1 MTIRHYCMEIEV
13 SGLVHIGN
21 GNQYTKK
28 DYFVK
33 SNKIVIL
40 DTRKF
45 VSKLNAQQVSDYC
58 DFLQDKNKGLDLQT
72 FLQQN
77 ADMHKVAETSIAY
90 ALESNLATAKRGAI
104 LYNDVWEF
112 VKDAYGNP
120 YIPGSSVKGML
131 RTAILLNL
139 LRNNTVFKDFCRNH
153 TEQPLN
159 SSKKLEDK
167 EIINQAFFKE
177 QPDKMNSNILNDI
190 LKYISVSD
198 SEPISVSNL
207 VFAKK
212 FDLFSAN
219 DSASHKRKMGKLAQF
234 EGNEL
239 NIYRECLQPGTKVFI
254 NINVDS
260 RIDKYLNNPVLDAQ
274 GISTILQRSFNF
286 YSEHFL
292 SNFKNANGDNS
303 SKNGSENK
311 KPASNIC
318 QYVAK
323 SGPLAGERCR
333 NQAVGGTGFCRLHQS
348 EAAKQ
353 QKSSHQETSAATC
366 YIGGGVDFA
375 SKTVTAALFGSK
387 DEQLHAMSRILY
399 NQFPTKID
407 KSKHFSLWG
416 SVERAGFKPKPIYN
430 PRNGRLKKAKVDHR
444 HWLDCQLGV
453 APHTMKYGKVGK
465 NNYPMGKCNVS
476 VQSRD

>member
-28 DYFVK
+28 DYFAK

-40 DTRKF
+40 DTREF
-45 VSKLNAQQVSDYC
+45 VSKLNAQQVSVYC
-58 DFLQDKNKGLDLQT
+58 DFLQDKSKGFDLQT

-77 ADMHKVAETSIAY
+77 PGMHKIAESSIAY
-90 ALESNLATAKRGAI
+90 ELESQLATAKRGAI

-131 RTAILLNL
+131 RSAILVNL
-139 LRNNTVFKDFCRNH
+139 LRNNKAFQDFSCTYAEHLFK
-153 TEQPLN
+153 
-159 SSKKLEDK
+159 SGKKLKDK
-167 EIINQAFFKE
+167 EIIKQAFFKE
-177 QPDKMNSNILNDI
+177 QPDKMDSKVLNDI
-190 LKYISVSD
+190 LKYVSVSD
-198 SEPISVSNL
+198 SEPISVSSL

-219 DSASHKRKMGKLAQF
+219 DSASHKRKLGKLAQF

-260 RIDKYLNNPVLDAQ
+260 RIDKYLNDSVLDAQ

-286 YSEHFL
+286 YSEYFL
-292 SNFKNANGDNS
+292 SNFKNVNS
-303 SKNGSENK
+303 GGNK
-311 KPASNIC
+311 T
-318 QYVAK
+318 V
-323 SGPLAGERCR
+323 
-333 NQAVGGTGFCRLHQS
+333 
-348 EAAKQ
+348 AKQ

-407 KSKHFSLWG
+407 KTKHYSLWG
-416 SVERAGFKPKPIYN
+416 SVERAGFKPKPMRAIYN
-430 PRNGRLKKAKVDHR
+430 RRNGRLKKTKVDHR
-444 HWLDCQLGV
+444 HWRDYQLGV

-465 NNYPMGKCNVS
+465 TNCPMGKCS
-476 VQSRD
+476 VTVHSRD